1 MKEILNH
8 KITKAAALILCAVLP
23 LLFVVEVL
31 SIHTFSLYLYNTLWC
46 GFYGCILVCLTF
58 RSPWIKMGAI
68 TLNTVSFAFLSLGS
82 LMGSW
87 YAPFL
92 LLLKAAIPFFP
103 LR

>member
-8 KITKAAALILCAVLP
+8 TITKAVALMLCAVLP
-23 LLFVVEVL
+23 LLLVVEVL
-31 SIHTFSLYLYNTLWC
+31 VHTVSLYLYNTLWC
-46 GFYGCILVCLTF
+46 GFYGCILICLTF

-68 TLNTVSFAFLSLGS
+68 TLNATPFAFLSLGA
-82 LMGSW
+82 LMGGW

-92 LLLKAAIPFFP
+92 LFLKAAIPFLP